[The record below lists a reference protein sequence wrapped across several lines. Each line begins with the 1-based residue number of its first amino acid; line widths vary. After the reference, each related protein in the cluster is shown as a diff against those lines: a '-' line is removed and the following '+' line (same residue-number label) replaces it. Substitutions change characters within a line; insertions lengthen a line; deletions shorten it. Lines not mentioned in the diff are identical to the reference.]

1 VEPIIRLQHIVKRFG
16 PVTACDG
23 VSLDIRPGCIKAVL
37 GENGAGKSTLMAILA
52 GQYRPDEGTIL
63 VDGAPVSFGSA
74 RDSLAVGIGMVYQH
88 FTVVPAMTVA
98 ENIALGQEGGA
109 WVSPAAQARR
119 VTDLAKRLGL
129 EVDPMARV
137 ADLSMGERQRVE
149 IVKVLARGCRV
160 LILDEPTAVLT
171 PTETEVLFGALR
183 RLAAEGVAVVF
194 ISHKLNE
201 VLSVAHEVAILRR
214 GRIVDE
220 LLVSE
225 VTSPAELARRM
236 VGRDVLLAV
245 ERPPVEP
252 RQTVLRLAGV
262 HGGGLAGVDLRVR
275 QGEIVAVVGVA
286 GNGQSALV
294 EVVCG
299 LRAPQRGEAWILGQ
313 PWTQF
318 HRRAPWQGGIGYVP
332 EDRLG
337 VAVCRDMDTVDNFLL
352 TTRQGFSRWGWME
365 RARAR
370 RKVMELMDTFAVYPP
385 RPEMAARQFS
395 GGNLQKLVLA
405 REFARRPRL
414 VVADQPTQ
422 GLDIAATQE
431 IWRALLAAREEA
443 GVLLVTGEVAEALAV
458 ADRIVILY
466 RGQVVASFAA
476 DDEGEVARI
485 GLYMAGGARQGREAE
500 A

>member
-1 VEPIIRLQHIVKRFG
+1 MEPIIRLQRIVKHFG

-23 VSLDIRPGCIKAVL
+23 VSLDIWPGRIKAVL
-37 GENGAGKSTLMAILA
+37 GENGAGKSTLMAVLA
-52 GQYRPDEGTIL
+52 GQYRPDEGSIW
-63 VDGAPVSFGSA
+63 VDGNPVTFRST
-74 RDSLAVGIGMVYQH
+74 RDCLAVGIGMVYQH
-88 FTVVPAMTVA
+88 FTLVPAMTVA
-98 ENIALGQEGGA
+98 ENIALGQEGGK
-109 WVSPAAQARR
+109 WLSPAVLARR
-119 VTDLAKRLGL
+119 VTDLAQRFGL
-129 EVDPMARV
+129 EVDPWVRV

-171 PTETEVLFGALR
+171 PTETEALFGALA

-220 LLVSE
+220 MPVSE

-245 ERPPVEP
+245 DRPPLEP
-252 RQTVLRLAGV
+252 RQTVLRLVGV
-262 HGGGLAGVDLRVR
+262 RGGGLDGVDLRVR
-275 QGEIVAVVGVA
+275 QGEVVAVVGVA
-286 GNGQSALV
+286 GNGQRALV
-294 EVVCG
+294 DVVCG
-299 LRAPQRGEAWILGQ
+299 LCAPQEGEVWILGQ
-313 PWTQF
+313 PWEAFYHQ
-318 HRRAPWQGGIGYVP
+318 APWQEGIGYVP

-337 VAVCRDMDTVDNFLL
+337 VAVCPDMDTVDNFLL
-352 TTRQGFSRWGWME
+352 TTRQGYCRWGWME

-370 RKVMELMDTFAVYPP
+370 SKVVELMDTFRVSPP

-431 IWRALLAAREEA
+431 VWRALVAARNEA

-458 ADRIVILY
+458 ADRIVVLY
-466 RGQVVASFAA
+466 RGQVVASFAS
-476 DDEGEVARI
+476 DDEAEAARV
-485 GLYMAGGARQGREAE
+485 GLYMAGAARQEA